1 MPTPFTQSE
10 EKLFDDL
17 AAINYN
23 LYLAGIVRR
32 ADTGEDWTFEQAVN
46 EIKQF
51 ILSHDA
57 RRDDELRKNI
67 GMLRQ
72 WLNEDRITDSNKLV
86 TNEDIASWL
95 FTSK

>member
-10 EKLFDDL
+10 EKRFDKEFYSF
-17 AAINYN
+17 ANTQERYGWGAMKS
-23 LYLAGIVRR
+23 
-32 ADTGEDWTFEQAVN
+32 

-67 GMLRQ
+67 GMMRQ
-72 WLNEDRITDSNKLV
+72 WLNEDRITDPKKLV
-86 TNEDIASWL
+86 TNEDIADWL